1 MQRVSIYNK
10 GITGGQKSFNFS
22 ASFNAYRLVV
32 SNIFATLH
40 THTHTHNVRTYYSV
54 RFFSFLLRAREAW
67 CNHNLQRDSQRISL
81 QAFSCPTGYG
91 AKRRIV

>member
-10 GITGGQKSFNFS
+10 GITGEQKSLDFS

-32 SNIFATLH
+32 SDIFATL
-40 THTHTHNVRTYYSV
+40 HNVRTYYSV

-67 CNHNLQRDSQRISL
+67 CNHSLQRDSQRISL